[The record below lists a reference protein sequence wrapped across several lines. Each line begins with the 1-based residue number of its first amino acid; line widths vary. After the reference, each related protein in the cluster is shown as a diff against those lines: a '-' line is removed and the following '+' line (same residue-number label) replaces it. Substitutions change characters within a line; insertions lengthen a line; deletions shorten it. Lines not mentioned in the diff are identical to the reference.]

1 MRRRARAGGRIAV
14 ALLAAGT
21 LSVAGAG
28 TAHAQAAA
36 PTADFTCTPG
46 PADCSGW
53 HDGDVQLKWFWP
65 PTVEATKDCDF
76 RTLTA
81 EGVAQATCGLLAG
94 GTWTYET
101 ATVRIDRTPPEA
113 TGFTTDRP
121 PDGEGWFN
129 HPVGVTFTGTDAAS
143 GIAGCTALTYAG
155 PDAGAAPLSG
165 TCRDA
170 AGHVSAPFAGTL
182 RYDDT
187 SPRITA
193 ARPERPPD
201 HAGWYTRPV
210 SFSFTATDALSGAV
224 PCPPTTFSGP
234 DGALGRVVGA
244 CADRAGNVATRAYAL
259 RYDATAPRLSGLG
272 AEPGDG
278 SARLRW
284 RLPADARTVRVSRAP
299 GRHGAARSVLL
310 RARRGSLSDRGLRN
324 GRTYTYRV
332 TAVDA
337 AGNASTHSVTVR
349 PGPALLAP
357 RPGTT
362 VRRPPLLRWTAVRG
376 ARYYNLQ
383 LYRDG
388 RKVLSTWPRE
398 PRLRLPA
405 RWRFAGADRAL
416 DSGRYRW
423 YVWPGFGERAL
434 RRFGARL
441 GPRSFVVPLAPAG

>member
-1 MRRRARAGGRIAV
+1 MSRRARAGGRLAV
-14 ALLAAGT
+14 ALLVAGT
-21 LSVAGAG
+21 LAVAGAG

-36 PTADFTCTPG
+36 PAADFTCTPG

-224 PCPPTTFSGP
+224 PCPPTTVSGP

-324 GRTYTYRV
+324 SRTYTYRV
-332 TAVDA
+332 SAVDA
-337 AGNASTHSVTVR
+337 AGNASTRSVTVR

-388 RKVLSTWPRE
+388 RKVLSVWPRE

-441 GPRSFVVPLAPAG
+441 GPRSFVVPLAPAS